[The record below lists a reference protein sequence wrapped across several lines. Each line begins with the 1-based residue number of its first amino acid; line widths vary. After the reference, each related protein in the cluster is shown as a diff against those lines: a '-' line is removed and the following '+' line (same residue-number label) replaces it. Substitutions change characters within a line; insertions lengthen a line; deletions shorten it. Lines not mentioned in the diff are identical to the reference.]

1 MKCKAKN
8 IVKCCDI
15 CPRLASR
22 EKEMM
27 DMSRIIWKYDDKKKV
42 LMFFRDIRSDEQG
55 VFEVNVADLVIDA
68 KTGEILELHI
78 KVDREEERELL
89 EFLLKRGILS

>member
-1 MKCKAKN
+1 M
-8 IVKCCDI
+8 
-15 CPRLASR
+15 ASR

-27 DMSRIIWKYDDKKKV
+27 DMSRIIWKYDDKKKI

>member
-1 MKCKAKN
+1 
-8 IVKCCDI
+8 
-15 CPRLASR
+15 LASR

-27 DMSRIIWKYDDKKKV
+27 DMSRIIWKYDDKKKI